1 MILTILRQKYSRL
14 EKAYL
19 ESTEEPD
26 LPDKHGKDA
35 IAAHADLGG
44 AR

>member
-1 MILTILRQKYSRL
+1 MILTILRQKYLRL

-19 ESTEEPD
+19 ESTEERE

-35 IAAHADLGG
+35 IAAHTGLGG